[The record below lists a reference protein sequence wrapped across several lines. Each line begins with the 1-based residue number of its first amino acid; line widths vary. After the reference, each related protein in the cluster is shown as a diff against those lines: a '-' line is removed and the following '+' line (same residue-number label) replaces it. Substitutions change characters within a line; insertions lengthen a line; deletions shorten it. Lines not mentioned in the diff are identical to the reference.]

1 LPDFAIGDRVR
12 VRAVDPD
19 HHTRA
24 PRYVRGQEGE
34 IVLSF
39 GPWALPDDVARG
51 IDPPRVEPVYV
62 VRFEA
67 RDLWGTGTHAVSVD
81 LWESYLEPS

>member
-1 LPDFAIGDRVR
+1 MPDFAIGDRVR

-24 PRYVRGQEGE
+24 PGYVRGQEGK

-51 IDPPRVEPVYV
+51 IDPPRVEPVHV

-67 RDLWGTGTHAVSVD
+67 R
-81 LWESYLEPS
+81 

>member
-1 LPDFAIGDRVR
+1 M
-12 VRAVDPD
+12 RAVDPG

-39 GPWALPDDVARG
+39 GACSVPDDVARG
-51 IDPPRVEPVYV
+51 IDPPRVETVHV
-62 VRFEA
+62 VRFAA
-67 RDLWGTGTHAVSVD
+67 RDLWGTGTHTVAVD
-81 LWESYLEPS
+81 LWESYLEPC